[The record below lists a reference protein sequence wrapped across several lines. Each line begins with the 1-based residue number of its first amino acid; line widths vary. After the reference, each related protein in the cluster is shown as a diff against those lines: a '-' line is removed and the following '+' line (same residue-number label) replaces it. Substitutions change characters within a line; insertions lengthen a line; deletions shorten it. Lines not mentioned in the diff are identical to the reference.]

1 MTRVRVPL
9 HSFSTCVT
17 TGSGSGSCGSGGS
30 AQTFLE
36 LTDTPDS
43 YAGYAGKA
51 VKVKSDMSGLEFGD
65 IVAAGLDSAIVSTTG
80 GTITLDMNNQSERM
94 FRGSA
99 NIGAIKTWALSN
111 NTPSIFIPSVK
122 FTMTTTDDQTFPSTF
137 KMVIFDANWNDS
149 TKKWSPPA
157 VGTYEMSAT
166 FDGTNW
172 LMKIQGPH

>member
-9 HSFSTCVT
+9 RAYTGCAS
-17 TGSGSGSCGSGGS
+17 TGSGSGACASLSS
-30 AQTFLE
+30 TFLQ
-36 LTDTPDS
+36 LDDTPDS
-43 YAGYAGKA
+43 YAGFAGKA
-51 VKVKSDMSGLEFGD
+51 VKVNATEDGLEFGD

-99 NIGAIKTWALSN
+99 DIGAIKTWALSN
-111 NTPSIFIPSVK
+111 HTPSIFIPSVK

-172 LMKIQGPH
+172 LMKIQGPY

>member
-9 HSFSTCVT
+9 RAYTGCISTG
-17 TGSGSGSCGSGGS
+17 TGSGSCSSS
-30 AQTFLE
+30 PTDFLS

-43 YAGYAGKA
+43 YAGFAGKA
-51 VKVKSDMSGLEFGD
+51 VKVNATEDGLEFGD

-80 GTITLDMNNQSERM
+80 GIITLDMNNQSERM

-137 KMVIFDANWNDS
+137 KMVIFDANWNDA

-157 VGTYEMSAT
+157 MGTYEMSAT

-172 LMKIQGPH
+172 LMKIQGPY